1 MTLQVALGYHAGT
14 HTRVPA
20 SHSGPKTMD
29 DLSRQLEALLFISP
43 RPVTAADLAAAC
55 EVDDGEVA
63 RAVEALA
70 AEYADGRH
78 GLVLLEVAGGYTLAV
93 ADDCA
98 AVARRHGGLER
109 PEDLSPALLETLS
122 VVAYLEPVTRA
133 DIAEV
138 RGVSSEWALAG
149 LEERGLV
156 EEKGR
161 AATPGAPILYGTTD
175 RFLTLFGLRTRDE
188 LPPLEQFSL
197 EAGEVEEIRARL
209 LANAARRRA

>member
-1 MTLQVALGYHAGT
+1 M
-14 HTRVPA
+14 
-20 SHSGPKTMD
+20 TMD

-43 RPVTAADLAAAC
+43 RPVGAAEMAAAC
-55 EVDDGEVA
+55 EAGQEAV
-63 RAVEALA
+63 VEAMTALESEF
-70 AEYADGRH
+70 AEGRH
-78 GLVLLEVAGGYTLAV
+78 GIVLRELAGGYALAV

-98 AVARRHGGLER
+98 AAVRRHGGLER

-133 DIAEV
+133 DVAEV
-138 RGVSSEWALAG
+138 RGVSSEWALSG

-161 AATPGAPILYGTTD
+161 AATPGTPILYGTTE
-175 RFLTLFGLRTRDE
+175 RFLTLFGLRSRAE
-188 LPPLEQFSL
+188 LPPLEEFAL

-209 LANAARRRA
+209 LANATRRRA